1 MQVQAWQADY
11 LPYAKERAFM
21 FFRISKKLIVVCVA
35 AVALVFMVGLGTAVA
50 AQRHADAPAHFAST
64 FVPLVAYATPAAT
77 TRHLIGTIQSVD
89 QAKKT
94 FTLLVTG
101 QTKAITIAF
110 DAKTNIHSRQQAFK
124 LVAKAQV
131 MVDVSTRSNGSFY
144 AVEVEPVPAYA
155 HGMGHGG
162 PGGACAPGTMQRT
175 RY

>member
-1 MQVQAWQADY
+1 
-11 LPYAKERAFM
+11 M
-21 FFRISKKLIVVCVA
+21 FFSISKKLIVVFVA
-35 AVALVFMVGLGTAVA
+35 AVALTLMVGLGTALA
-50 AQRHADAPAHFAST
+50 AQRHDDAPAHLANT
-64 FVPLVAYATPAAT
+64 TAPLVAYATPVAT
-77 TRHLIGTIQSVD
+77 TRHLIGTIQSID

-124 LVAKAQV
+124 LAAKAHV
-131 MVDVSTRSNGSFY
+131 MVDVSIRSNGSFY
-144 AVEVEPVPAYA
+144 AVGVEPVPPAYG

-162 PGGACAPGTMQRT
+162 PGGACAPGTMRGT

>member
-1 MQVQAWQADY
+1 
-11 LPYAKERAFM
+11 
-21 FFRISKKLIVVCVA
+21 
-35 AVALVFMVGLGTAVA
+35 
-50 AQRHADAPAHFAST
+50 
-64 FVPLVAYATPAAT
+64 
-77 TRHLIGTIQSVD
+77 LIGTIQSVD

-124 LVAKAQV
+124 LAAKAHV

-144 AVEVEPVPAYA
+144 AVGVEPVPPAYG
-155 HGMGHGG
+155 HGMGHGGHGG
-162 PGGACAPGTMQRT
+162 PGGACAPGTMRGT

>member
-1 MQVQAWQADY
+1 
-11 LPYAKERAFM
+11 M
-21 FFRISKKLIVVCVA
+21 FFSISKKLIVVCVA
-35 AVALVFMVGLGTAVA
+35 AVALLLMVGLGTAMA
-50 AQRHADAPAHFAST
+50 AQRHDDTPVHLAITAA
-64 FVPLVAYATPAAT
+64 PLVAYATPTAT

-101 QTKAITIAF
+101 QTKAITIAY
-110 DAKTNIHSRQQAFK
+110 DAKTNIHSRQQTFK
-124 LVAKAQV
+124 LVAKAHV

-144 AVEVEPVPAYA
+144 AVEVEPVFSAYA

-162 PGGACAPGTMQRT
+162 PGGTCAPGTMRGT

>member
-1 MQVQAWQADY
+1 
-11 LPYAKERAFM
+11 M

-35 AVALVFMVGLGTAVA
+35 AVALMLMVGLGTAMA
-50 AQRHADAPAHFAST
+50 AQRHDDASAQRHDDASAHFAST
-64 FVPLVAYATPAAT
+64 SAPLVAYATPAAT

-110 DAKTNIHSRQQAFK
+110 DAKTNIHSRQQTFK
-124 LVAKAQV
+124 LAAKAHV

-144 AVEVEPVPAYA
+144 AVEVEPAIAYA